1 MQLYD
6 RACDD
11 NLSHGARDSS
21 LNRGCGAQLVFVL
34 FLMAIS
40 KVGAT
45 PGRPSAPSTTA
56 VAGAVP
62 WEIEDIHVYGCVHAT
77 VIAKRSNHT

>member
-40 KVGAT
+40 EVGAT
-45 PGRPSAPSTTA
+45 PGRPNAPSTTS

-62 WEIEDIHVYGCVHAT
+62 VVRTGG
-77 VIAKRSNHT
+77 